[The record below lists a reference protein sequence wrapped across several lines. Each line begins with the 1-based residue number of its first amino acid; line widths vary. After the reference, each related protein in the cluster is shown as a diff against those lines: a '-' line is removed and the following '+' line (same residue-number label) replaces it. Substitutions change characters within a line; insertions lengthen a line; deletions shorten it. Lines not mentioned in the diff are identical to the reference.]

1 MSDLPT
7 KATIYEV
14 GPREGFQFEKSFI
27 PTERKIE
34 LVKALTETG
43 VKDIE
48 VTSFVHPEWVPQMAD
63 AEAFSAGCRRCR
75 ASAIAASISIPRGST
90 VR

>member
-43 VKDIE
+43 VTI
-48 VTSFVHPEWVPQMAD
+48 SRSPP
-63 AEAFSAGCRRCR
+63 SSIPNGCRNGGR
-75 ASAIAASISIPRGST
+75 RG
-90 VR
+90 VVGRPAGGVGRQL